1 MNRSAEIAHL
11 ASDSVV
17 AAITELDVVDV
28 SGRDAASYLH
38 GQLSQDV
45 ESLAV
50 GETRWTLLLQPQG
63 KVDAWMRIH
72 RLGPEQFLLLVD
84 GGYGSA
90 VEARLQRFKLRV
102 EAEIKTSTR
111 PVLALRGPATG
122 PVVDSLELKSP
133 MISISADWGGPGV
146 DLIPASGS
154 EVEIQPPTGVLSVAP
169 DELEMIRISR
179 GQPAMGAEL
188 DESTIPAAA
197 GVVDVSV
204 DFSKGCYVGQ
214 ELVARIDSRGNNTP
228 TRLVRLDIAA
238 PAGDV
243 QPGAELSSGGG
254 SVGTVTSVAPA
265 PGADD
270 RSIGLGYIK
279 RGTEIPGE
287 AQLGLG
293 DGRNVSVALRPLR
306 D

>member
-1 MNRSAEIAHL
+1 MSHSAEIAQL

-17 AAITELDVVDV
+17 AAATRLDILDV

-38 GQLSQDV
+38 GQLSQNV

-63 KVDAWMRIH
+63 KVEAWMRIH
-72 RLGPEQFLLLVD
+72 RLEPERFLLLVD
-84 GGYGSA
+84 EGFGSA
-90 VEARLQRFKLRV
+90 VEARLERFKLRV

-111 PVLALRGPATG
+111 PVLALRGPG
-122 PVVDSLELKSP
+122 SRSVVDALDLESST
-133 MISISADWGGPGV
+133 IAVSADWGGSGI
-146 DLIPASGS
+146 DLIPAAGS
-154 EVEIQPPTGVLSVAP
+154 EIEVKLPTSIMRLAP

-197 GVVDVSV
+197 GVVDDSV
-204 DFSKGCYVGQ
+204 DFTKGCYVGQ

-228 TRLVRLDIAA
+228 TRLVRLDVSASS
-238 PAGDV
+238 GDV
-243 QPGAELSSGGG
+243 QPGAELLSRGA
-254 SVGTVTSVAPA
+254 SVGTVTSVASA
-265 PGADD
+265 PGQEHHAV
-270 RSIGLGYIK
+270 GLGYIK
-279 RGTEIPGE
+279 RGTDVPGE
-287 AQLGLG
+287 VELGLS
-293 DGRNVSVALRPLR
+293 DGRTVRVALRALR